1 LVAALL
7 RYVLYGS
14 VVDNRE
20 AQRLGELTEEQIR
33 ALPTVAFG
41 QRTRQNDLPSYSL
54 FQVEHFR
61 WFGLEVKEMSSD
73 KDLAGATRGALR
85 LAPSCSEVEEQK
97 AKLPRQY
104 VNFTFYNARP
114 EWRLLSQTDKQRCQQ
129 EFIAT
134 LDQFRKSLLIHSYST
149 VGLRTNVD
157 FMIWRIGYDLEPIQ
171 EMTARLNKTEM
182 AKYIEP
188 TQSFLSM
195 TKRSMYIDKDNP
207 EHVED
212 RLHIIPG
219 KSQYLFVYPFVK
231 TREWYV
237 RSAEQRQEM
246 MDEHIRIGSKYRS
259 VKLHTTYSF
268 GLDDQEFV
276 VAFETDY
283 PADFLDLVQELR
295 ETKASSYTLRD
306 TPMFTCRQ
314 RTISE
319 CLDAL
324 G

>member
-1 LVAALL
+1 M
-7 RYVLYGS
+7 
-14 VVDNRE
+14 
-20 AQRLGELTEEQIR
+20 I
-33 ALPTVAFG
+33 
-41 QRTRQNDLPSYSL
+41 
-54 FQVEHFR
+54 
-61 WFGLEVKEMSSD
+61 SD
-73 KDLAGATRGALR
+73 KDQGTAPRGSLR
-85 LAPSCSEVEEQK
+85 LAPAHEEVEEQK
-97 AKLPRQY
+97 AKLPRQF
-104 VNFTFYNARP
+104 VNFTFYRARP
-114 EWRLLSQTDKQRCQQ
+114 EWRLLSDDDKQRCK
-129 EFIAT
+129 EGFIKT
-134 LDQFRKSLLIHSYST
+134 VDGFRDRLLMHSYST

-157 FMIWRIGYDLEPIQ
+157 FMIWRIGYELDPLQ
-171 EMTARLNKTEM
+171 EMTGQLNGTGM

-212 RLHIIPG
+212 RLHIVPG
-219 KSQYLFVYPFVK
+219 KAEYLFVYPFVK
-231 TREWYV
+231 TREWYS
-237 RSAEQRQEM
+237 RPAEIRQEM
-246 MDEHIRIGSKYRS
+246 MDEHIRIGMKYRS

-276 VAFETDY
+276 VAFETDH

-314 RTISE
+314 RTLEE
-319 CLDAL
+319 CLQAL

>member
-1 LVAALL
+1 
-7 RYVLYGS
+7 
-14 VVDNRE
+14 
-20 AQRLGELTEEQIR
+20 
-33 ALPTVAFG
+33 
-41 QRTRQNDLPSYSL
+41 
-54 FQVEHFR
+54 
-61 WFGLEVKEMSSD
+61 MSSD
-73 KDLAGATRGALR
+73 TDAVNAGRGSLR
-85 LAPSCSEVEEQK
+85 LAPASSEVEIQK
-97 AKLPRQY
+97 AKLPRQF
-104 VNFTFYNARP
+104 VNFTFYKARP
-114 EWRLLSQTDKQRCQQ
+114 EWRLLSDTDKQRCRD
-129 EFIAT
+129 EFVKAV
-134 LDQFRKSLLIHSYST
+134 DEFRSSLLIHSYST
-149 VGLRTNVD
+149 IGLRTNVD
-157 FMIWRIGYDLEPIQ
+157 FMIWRIGYELEPIQ
-171 EMTARLNKTEM
+171 VMTSTLNKTEM

-188 TQSFLSM
+188 SQSFLSM

-231 TREWYV
+231 TREWYS
-237 RSAEQRQEM
+237 RPAEQRQEM
-246 MDEHIRIGSKYRS
+246 MDEHIRIGMKYRS

-314 RTISE
+314 RTLCE
-319 CLDAL
+319 CLEAL

>member
-1 LVAALL
+1 M
-7 RYVLYGS
+7 
-14 VVDNRE
+14 
-20 AQRLGELTEEQIR
+20 I
-33 ALPTVAFG
+33 
-41 QRTRQNDLPSYSL
+41 
-54 FQVEHFR
+54 
-61 WFGLEVKEMSSD
+61 SD
-73 KDLAGATRGALR
+73 KDQGTAARGSLR
-85 LAPSCSEVEEQK
+85 LAPAHEEVEEQK
-97 AKLPRQY
+97 AKLPRQF
-104 VNFTFYNARP
+104 VNFTFYRARP
-114 EWRLLSQTDKQRCQQ
+114 EWRLLSDPDKQRCKE
-129 EFIAT
+129 EFIKT
-134 LDQFRKSLLIHSYST
+134 VDVFRDRLLMHSYST

-157 FMIWRIGYDLEPIQ
+157 FMIWRIGYELDPIQ
-171 EMTARLNKTEM
+171 EMTGQLNRTEM

-212 RLHIIPG
+212 RLHIVPG
-219 KSQYLFVYPFVK
+219 KSEYLFIYPFVK
-231 TREWYV
+231 TREWYS
-237 RSAEQRQEM
+237 RPAEIRQEM
-246 MDEHIRIGSKYRS
+246 MDEHIRIGMKYRS

-276 VAFETDY
+276 VAFETDH

-314 RTISE
+314 RTLDE
-319 CLDAL
+319 CLAAL

>member
-1 LVAALL
+1 
-7 RYVLYGS
+7 
-14 VVDNRE
+14 
-20 AQRLGELTEEQIR
+20 
-33 ALPTVAFG
+33 
-41 QRTRQNDLPSYSL
+41 
-54 FQVEHFR
+54 
-61 WFGLEVKEMSSD
+61 MSGD
-73 KDLAGATRGALR
+73 KDQGSAVRGALR
-85 LAPSCSEVEEQK
+85 LAPNHSEVEELK
-97 AKLPRQY
+97 PKLPRQF
-104 VNFTFYNARP
+104 VNFTFYHARP
-114 EWRLLSQTDKQRCQQ
+114 EWRLLSQSEKQRCIE
-129 EFIAT
+129 EFVSNVNE
-134 LDQFRKSLLIHSYST
+134 FRESLLIHSYST

-157 FMIWRIGYDLEPIQ
+157 FMIWRIGYELDPIQ
-171 EMTARLNKTEM
+171 EMTSRLNKTEM

-188 TQSFLSM
+188 SQSFLSM
-195 TKRSMYIDKDNP
+195 TKRSMYIDKDSP

-212 RLHIIPG
+212 RLHVIPG

-231 TREWYV
+231 TREWYA

-276 VAFETDY
+276 VAFETDF

-314 RTISE
+314 RTLLE
-319 CLDAL
+319 CLQAL

>member
-1 LVAALL
+1 MSTENENSTV
-7 RYVLYGS
+7 RGS
-14 VVDNRE
+14 
-20 AQRLGELTEEQIR
+20 
-33 ALPTVAFG
+33 
-41 QRTRQNDLPSYSL
+41 
-54 FQVEHFR
+54 
-61 WFGLEVKEMSSD
+61 
-73 KDLAGATRGALR
+73 LR
-85 LAPSCSEVEEQK
+85 LAPNCVELEEQK
-97 AKLPRQY
+97 AKLPRQF
-104 VNFTFYNARP
+104 VNFTFYHARP
-114 EWRLLSQTDKQRCQQ
+114 EWRLLSDADKERCKA
-129 EFIAT
+129 EFAST
-134 LDQFRKSLLIHSYST
+134 VDEFRKRLLIHTYST

-157 FMIWRIGYDLEPIQ
+157 FMIWRIGYELDPIQ
-171 EMTARLNKTEM
+171 EMTGRLNKTEM

-212 RLHIIPG
+212 RLHIVPG
-219 KSQYLFVYPFVK
+219 KSDYLFVYPFVK
-231 TREWYV
+231 TREWYS
-237 RSAEQRQEM
+237 RSADQRQEM
-246 MDEHIRIGSKYRS
+246 MDEHIRIGTKYRS

-276 VAFETDY
+276 VAFETDN

-314 RTISE
+314 RSLTD
-319 CLDAL
+319 CLSAL

>member
-1 LVAALL
+1 M
-7 RYVLYGS
+7 S
-14 VVDNRE
+14 
-20 AQRLGELTEEQIR
+20 TE
-33 ALPTVAFG
+33 
-41 QRTRQNDLPSYSL
+41 
-54 FQVEHFR
+54 
-61 WFGLEVKEMSSD
+61 
-73 KDLAGATRGALR
+73 KDQANNVSRGALR
-85 LAPSCSEVEEQK
+85 LAPTNSEVEEQK
-97 AKLPRQY
+97 AKLPRQF
-104 VNFTFYNARP
+104 VNFTFYRARP
-114 EWRLLSQTDKQRCQQ
+114 EWRLLAEGDKQRCRE
-129 EFIAT
+129 EFVRT
-134 LDQFRKSLLIHSYST
+134 VDEFRKPLLIHSYST

-171 EMTARLNKTEM
+171 EMTSRLNKTEM
-182 AKYIEP
+182 MKYIEP
-188 TQSFLSM
+188 SQSFLSM

-207 EHVED
+207 DHVED

-231 TREWYV
+231 TREWYS
-237 RSAEQRQEM
+237 RPAEQRQEM

-283 PADFLDLVQELR
+283 PSDFLDLVQELR

-314 RTISE
+314 RAVAE
-319 CLDAL
+319 CLESL

>member
-1 LVAALL
+1 MSTDNENSGAV
-7 RYVLYGS
+7 RGS
-14 VVDNRE
+14 
-20 AQRLGELTEEQIR
+20 
-33 ALPTVAFG
+33 
-41 QRTRQNDLPSYSL
+41 
-54 FQVEHFR
+54 
-61 WFGLEVKEMSSD
+61 
-73 KDLAGATRGALR
+73 LR
-85 LAPSCSEVEEQK
+85 LAPNCVELEEQK
-97 AKLPRQY
+97 AKLPRQF
-104 VNFTFYNARP
+104 VNFTFYHARP
-114 EWRLLSQTDKQRCQQ
+114 EWRLLSASEKERCKE
-129 EFIAT
+129 EFAT
-134 LDQFRKSLLIHSYST
+134 TVNRFRKQLLIHTYST

-157 FMIWRIGYDLEPIQ
+157 FMIWRIGYELDPIQ
-171 EMTARLNKTEM
+171 EMTAHLNQTEM

-212 RLHIIPG
+212 RLHIVPG
-219 KSQYLFVYPFVK
+219 KSDYLFVYPFVK
-231 TREWYV
+231 TREWYS
-237 RSAEQRQEM
+237 RSADQRQEM
-246 MDEHIRIGSKYRS
+246 MDEHIRIGTKYRS

-276 VAFETDY
+276 VAFETDN

-314 RTISE
+314 RGLVE
-319 CLDAL
+319 CLGAL

>member
-1 LVAALL
+1 
-7 RYVLYGS
+7 
-14 VVDNRE
+14 
-20 AQRLGELTEEQIR
+20 
-33 ALPTVAFG
+33 
-41 QRTRQNDLPSYSL
+41 
-54 FQVEHFR
+54 
-61 WFGLEVKEMSSD
+61 MSTD
-73 KDLAGATRGALR
+73 KDLSSASRASLR
-85 LAPSCSEVEEQK
+85 LAPNCVELEKEK
-97 AKLPRQY
+97 AKLPRQF
-104 VNFTFYNARP
+104 VNFTFYRARP
-114 EWRLLSQTDKQRCQQ
+114 EWRLLAAGDKQRCKE
-129 EFIAT
+129 EFISAV
-134 LDQFRKSLLIHSYST
+134 DEFRPRLLINSYST

-157 FMIWRIGYDLEPIQ
+157 FMIWRIGYEIDPLQ
-171 EMTARLNKTEM
+171 EMTSRLNTTET

-188 TQSFLSM
+188 AQSFLSM

-212 RLHIIPG
+212 RLHIVPG
-219 KSQYLFVYPFVK
+219 KSDYLFVYPFVK
-231 TREWYV
+231 TREWYA
-237 RSAEQRQEM
+237 RSPEQRQEM
-246 MDEHIRIGSKYRS
+246 MDEHIRIGTKYRS

-276 VAFETDY
+276 VAFETNH

-314 RTISE
+314 RTLSE

>member
-1 LVAALL
+1 
-7 RYVLYGS
+7 
-14 VVDNRE
+14 
-20 AQRLGELTEEQIR
+20 
-33 ALPTVAFG
+33 
-41 QRTRQNDLPSYSL
+41 
-54 FQVEHFR
+54 
-61 WFGLEVKEMSSD
+61 MSSD
-73 KDLAGATRGALR
+73 KDPAKNAHGSLR
-85 LAPSCSEVEEQK
+85 LAPAVAEMEVQK
-97 AKLPRQY
+97 AKLPRQF
-104 VNFTFYNARP
+104 VNFTFYRARP
-114 EWRLLSQTDKQRCQQ
+114 EWRLLSNDDKQRYRD
-129 EFIAT
+129 EFVHT
-134 LDQFRKSLLIHSYST
+134 VDEFRSSLLIHSYST
-149 VGLRTNVD
+149 IGLRTNVD
-157 FMIWRIGYDLEPIQ
+157 FMIWRIGYELEPMQ

-182 AKYIEP
+182 GKYIEP
-188 TQSFLSM
+188 SQSFLSM

-212 RLHIIPG
+212 RLHIVPG

-231 TREWYV
+231 TRDWYA
-237 RSAEQRQEM
+237 RTAEQRQEM
-246 MDEHIRIGSKYRS
+246 MDEHIRIGMKYRS

-314 RTISE
+314 RTIGE
-319 CLDAL
+319 CLEAL

>member
-1 LVAALL
+1 
-7 RYVLYGS
+7 
-14 VVDNRE
+14 
-20 AQRLGELTEEQIR
+20 
-33 ALPTVAFG
+33 
-41 QRTRQNDLPSYSL
+41 
-54 FQVEHFR
+54 
-61 WFGLEVKEMSSD
+61 MSSD
-73 KDLAGATRGALR
+73 NESVNAGRGTLR
-85 LAPSCSEVEEQK
+85 LAPTSSEVEEQK
-97 AKLPRQY
+97 AKLPRQF
-104 VNFTFYNARP
+104 VNFTFYRARP
-114 EWRLLSQTDKQRCQQ
+114 EWRLLSEGDKDRCRG
-129 EFIAT
+129 EFVKT
-134 LDQFRKSLLIHSYST
+134 VDEFRSSLLMHCYST

-157 FMIWRIGYDLEPIQ
+157 FMIWRIGYELEPMQ

-182 AKYIEP
+182 MKCLEP

-195 TKRSMYIDKDNP
+195 TKRSMYIDKDSP

-212 RLHIIPG
+212 RLHIVPG

-231 TREWYV
+231 TREWYS
-237 RSAEQRQEM
+237 RPAEQRQEM
-246 MDEHIRIGSKYRS
+246 MDEHIRIGTKYRS

-283 PADFLDLVQELR
+283 PSDFLDLVQELR

-314 RTISE
+314 RSLAE